1 MRTDGDGPK
10 RKRQTP
16 REVAGQLYDIISS
29 ETGGEGQCQFGDVVA
44 AFMNMPGVSHALG
57 FPEECDSVDVL
68 TGATILSNVKRY
80 FEGSLSTTGP
90 RFSEQR
96 RVAEGVASSIF
107 GDSLNMRSVTRLTGI
122 SSKLLES
129 GGKLRLRN
137 HSSNV
142 SR

>member
-1 MRTDGDGPK
+1 MEEQEQEERMNKDGLK

-29 ETGGEGQCQFGDVVA
+29 ETGGEGQCQFGDGVA

-122 SSKLLES
+122 SSKVLQR
-129 GGKLRLRN
+129 GRKAKI
-137 HSSNV
+137 
-142 SR
+142 